1 MGLRCRWL
9 KRMFPQLDPPPFLQ
23 NDLHALCNNILG
35 QLELTSRLPNS
46 NHSLLSLKMHQ
57 SDATF
62 HLTHDIYLHKQ

>member
-1 MGLRCRWL
+1 MGLGCRWC
-9 KRMFPQLDPPPFLQ
+9 KNKFPLLAPHPFLQ
-23 NDLHALCNNILG
+23 NALRELCNNIPD

>member
-1 MGLRCRWL
+1 MGLGFRWL
-9 KRMFPQLDPPPFLQ
+9 KRMFPRLVLLPFLQ
-23 NDLHALCNNILG
+23 NDLHELGNNIPG

-62 HLTHDIYLHKQ
+62 HLTHYIDLHKQ

>member
-1 MGLRCRWL
+1 MGLGCHQYR
-9 KRMFPQLDPPPFLQ
+9 KMFPRLVLLPFLQ
-23 NDLHALCNNILG
+23 NDLHELGNNIPG

-62 HLTHDIYLHKQ
+62 HLTHYIDLHKQ